1 MALVEWIKSN
11 ITDNEFAEENIDY
24 EVFVPNDENP
34 LGGRPTMDYGA
45 FVINDEW
52 GGQAM
57 DYWGF
62 DIMSR
67 VIKHR
72 ITSYHHHSP
81 RN

>member
-34 LGGRPTMDYGA
+34 LGGRPTMDY
-45 FVINDEW
+45 
-52 GGQAM
+52 
-57 DYWGF
+57 WGF

-67 VIKHR
+67 VIKRR